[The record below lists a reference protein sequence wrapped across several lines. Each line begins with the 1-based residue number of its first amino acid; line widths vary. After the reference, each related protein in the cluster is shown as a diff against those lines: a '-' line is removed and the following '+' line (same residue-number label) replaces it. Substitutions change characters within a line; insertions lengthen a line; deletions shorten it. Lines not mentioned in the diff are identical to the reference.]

1 MLLRFFARSERG
13 ITLVEYGLAAA
24 AVALLI
30 MLATSSGTS

>member
-1 MLLRFFARSERG
+1 MLMRFFVRSEGG

-24 AVALLI
+24 AVAFLI